1 MADPLVKE
9 SKTTILRERITNK
22 RQDLTGSGICNP
34 PASAYQALELQG
46 NMCHTWFKTI
56 VLQMLED
63 IREDAAKQGN
73 DRGVK
78 RNVTKEVS
86 PKEILNLKI
95 TGTNEKYQTIS
106 KA

>member
-1 MADPLVKE
+1 
-9 SKTTILRERITNK
+9 
-22 RQDLTGSGICNP
+22 
-34 PASAYQALELQG
+34 
-46 NMCHTWFKTI
+46 
-56 VLQMLED
+56 MLED

-78 RNVTKEVS
+78 RNVNKEVS